1 MAYQKLKKILK
12 NTTIV
17 WFIRNTLQSD
27 YNMILIILIIPSM
40 YFNGTTPIKNSV
52 LYLTENTLNL
62 KLRKNVNNN
71 DNVQNK
77 KHVHCA
83 DSNFKITLNATK
95 FLISI

>member
-40 YFNGTTPIKNSV
+40 YFNVKKFTV